1 MYLRRL
7 EDLRTDHD
15 LTQQQVA
22 ELLGIQREVYRRYEK
37 GTRDLPLW
45 ALIRLAEYYRCS
57 SDYILEITDSHD
69 SSPAGR

>member
-7 EDLRTDHD
+7 EDLRNDHD

-22 ELLGIQREVYRRYEK
+22 DLLGIQREVYRRYEK

-45 ALIRLAEYYRCS
+45 ALIRLAHYYHCS
-57 SDYILEITDSHD
+57 SDYILEITDSHGVSSD
-69 SSPAGR
+69 SL